1 MLGRGDTRLIPGEQT
16 AAEVYARVLEGGFKP
31 PVVCPNEPALFAE
44 LVKNRLGVELFPDFA
59 RGVGV
64 ALTGWGYSNHW
75 GTPLGP
81 GTLVL
86 LAERGEARIIVI
98 MDRLKSDRT
107 VKPPKAG
114 ARMFRKVAG
123 DLVLYEVTPLDEPI
137 VLPMLDA
144 R

>member
-1 MLGRGDTRLIPGEQT
+1 
-16 AAEVYARVLEGGFKP
+16 VYAAVLSGGFKP
-31 PVVCPNEPALFAE
+31 PVVCPNDPALFAE

-59 RGVGV
+59 KGVGV

-86 LAERGEARIIVI
+86 LAEKGETKIIVL
-98 MDRLKSDRT
+98 MDRVKNDR
-107 VKPPKAG
+107 VIEAPKDG

-123 DLVLYEVTPLDEPI
+123 DLVLYEITPLDEPM